1 MKKITTEKILS
12 VYNLISDAKL
22 TKMEDCD
29 KFKMIKIIRA
39 LKLVVTNFEDFKKV
53 AKDKLKGDNHDYM
66 LEKAQ
71 QWQAEGE
78 KTTLSEAERIE
89 INKYFNDYNNKIVE
103 CLKEEAVK
111 ENELDFEPLDE
122 EAFGK
127 LVASNDWTL
136 GQIAAI
142 EEFII

>member
-39 LKLVVTNFEDFKKV
+39 LKPVVTNFEDFKKV

-71 QWQAEGE
+71 QWRAEGE
-78 KTTLSEAERIE
+78 KTTLSESERIE
-89 INKYFNDYNNKIVE
+89 INRYFNDYNNKISE
-103 CLKEEAVK
+103 CLKDEGLK
-111 ENELDFEPLDE
+111 ENELDYEPLKE
-122 EAFGK
+122 YVFGK

-142 EEFII
+142 EEVII

>member
-29 KFKMIKIIRA
+29 KFKTIKIIRA
-39 LKLVVTNFEDFKKV
+39 LKPVVTNFEDFKKV

-71 QWQAEGE
+71 QWQAECE
-78 KTTLSEAERIE
+78 KTTLSESERIE
-89 INKYFNDYNNKIVE
+89 INRYFNDYNNKISE
-103 CLKEEAVK
+103 CLKDEGLK
-111 ENELDFEPLDE
+111 ENELDYEPLGAG
-122 EAFGK
+122 AFGK
-127 LVASNDWTL
+127 FVASNDWTL
-136 GQIAAI
+136 GEIAAI
-142 EEFII
+142 EEVII

>member
-22 TKMEDCD
+22 TKMEDSD
-29 KFKMIKIIRA
+29 KFKMIRMIRV
-39 LKLVVTNFEDFKKV
+39 LKPVVTNFEDFKKV
-53 AKDKLKGDNHDYM
+53 ASEKLKGENHDYM

-78 KTTLSEAERIE
+78 KTTLAEAERIE

-103 CLKEEAVK
+103 CLKDEAMK
-111 ENELDFEPLDE
+111 ENELDYEPLGAD
-122 EAFGK
+122 AFAK
-127 LVASNDWTL
+127 FVASNDWTL
-136 GQIAAI
+136 RQITAI
-142 EEFII
+142 EEVVI